1 MRQAETPSRSGSG
14 PRSTTAFSAAC
25 RSIPAA
31 RAAASRLIPS
41 STLAS
46 PSSRDAT
53 RPPASSRAERRSS
66 AASTSVRIG
75 TAAPVPASR
84 SAAVE
89 RTTGARRPPFTDES
103 GFHRAGMSHGAWVR
117 ASSAP
122 VGPDHPLPAGLRYS
136 EGLIPPDGESALV
149 RRFAGLPLAAFR
161 FHGHL
166 GRRRVVSYGWRFD
179 FDAEEPRRT
188 DPVPPF
194 LLPLR
199 EAAAAFAGLTPA

>member
-1 MRQAETPSRSGSG
+1 
-14 PRSTTAFSAAC
+14 
-25 RSIPAA
+25 
-31 RAAASRLIPS
+31 
-41 STLAS
+41 
-46 PSSRDAT
+46 
-53 RPPASSRAERRSS
+53 
-66 AASTSVRIG
+66 
-75 TAAPVPASR
+75 
-84 SAAVE
+84 
-89 RTTGARRPPFTDES
+89 
-103 GFHRAGMSHGAWVR
+103 MSHGAWVR

-199 EAAAAFAGLTPA
+199 EAAAAFAGLAPAALEQVLLTEYRPGAAIGWHRDKAAFGDVVGVFIASPCLLRPRRRSGAAWERSSLRLEPRSAYLLRGPSRTEWEHAIPAVDGLRYSVTFRTLRGS